1 MKRVAIIILGILF
14 YTNIQADC
22 VISTF
27 SSNYLNNY
35 NNADVYFVKGV
46 KLKTIYHGIQLKVLE
61 DFKQNLQ
68 KDTIMVWCS
77 DGNSFRVD
85 YASEFNDNDT
95 LFMLITKTDLEGND
109 PGDLNEIP
117 DNLETPEDYMPIH
130 CSFSIL
136 KYSKSFLTGRITSL
150 SQDTTVSVS
159 FIFNELTTG
168 INQSDSKIDINLY
181 PNPGSSKLY
190 ITMNGDICLPAT
202 IVIYDDNGRLIQNSM
217 SYAIEYSLNISALC
231 KGTYFIKIIDN
242 CNKCL
247 INKFIKQ

>member
-1 MKRVAIIILGILF
+1 MKRISLLIFGILF

-22 VISTF
+22 FISTF

-35 NNADVYFVKGV
+35 NNTDVYFVKGV

-61 DFKQNLQ
+61 DFKHNIQE
-68 KDTIMVWCS
+68 DIIMVWCS
-77 DGNSFRVD
+77 DGNSFRVE
-85 YASEFNDNDT
+85 YASDFNDNDT
-95 LFMLITKTDLEGND
+95 LYMLIKKTDLEWID
-109 PGDLNEIP
+109 HRDKIP
-117 DNLETPEDYMPIH
+117 YDIETPDDYMPIH

-136 KYSKSFLTGRITSL
+136 KYSNGFLTGRITSL

-159 FIFNELTTG
+159 YIFNELTTG
-168 INQSDSKIDINLY
+168 INQSNSKMNYNLY

-190 ITMNGDICLPAT
+190 ITINGDISLPAT
-202 IVIYDDNGRLIQNSM
+202 IEIYDDNGRLIQNSM
-217 SYAIEYSLNISALC
+217 SDAIECALNISALC
-231 KGTYFIKIIDN
+231 KGTYFVKIIDN